1 MPDDINDVTSTEAE
15 LLGKVRRLEQEG
27 RLIQEG
33 SIKKSKSR
41 LRAFLVNSTPT
52 SNQTE
57 RFAIISSAFLD
68 TAVVYSTVVSQK
80 NYQKF
85 PHRQG

>member
-33 SIKKSKSR
+33 SIKKA
-41 LRAFLVNSTPT
+41 RAGSGR
-52 SNQTE
+52 SW
-57 RFAIISSAFLD
+57 
-68 TAVVYSTVVSQK
+68 
-80 NYQKF
+80 
-85 PHRQG
+85 